1 MVAEM
6 MRKVQS
12 LQMLFELVLE
22 PKFRVTLHVCHA
34 QQQEHHLTESAFV
47 VRTYAT
53 RMNITGVQ
61 CECVARNDMCFNVD
75 PYVTDVTTECL
86 GAGSGPHPRS
96 NTHENRL
103 GTNHVG
109 CMLCK
114 SYDLCLY
121 SCRNHFHSTSGIYH
135 FNMANTCLST

>member
-86 GAGSGPHPRS
+86 GAGSGPHSRS
-96 NTHENRL
+96 KHMKIVWEQIMWDACYA
-103 GTNHVG
+103 NHMTCVYIIVPF
-109 CMLCK
+109 
-114 SYDLCLY
+114 SY
-121 SCRNHFHSTSGIYH
+121 I
-135 FNMANTCLST
+135 